1 MDVGIRVF
9 IDTAP
14 FIYLIENHPVF
25 GAPTEQYL
33 STCVENESMLFTSV
47 ISYLEFCVVPLR
59 EKRHDIIEK
68 FEELLADLSI
78 EMQSIDLVNAKYAS
92 QLRSQYA
99 FLKTADAIQL
109 AMAVTNKCNI
119 FLTNDED
126 LSSIKEINTLV
137 ISKIEK

>member
-1 MDVGIRVF
+1 MDVGKKVF

-33 STCVENESMLFTSV
+33 SACTEGESMLFTSV

-59 EKRHDIIEK
+59 EKRHGIIEK

-78 EMQSIDLVNAKYAS
+78 DMVVAKYAS
-92 QLRSQYA
+92 QLRSRYA

-109 AMAVTNKCNI
+109 AMAVTNKCDV
-119 FLTNDED
+119 FLTNDAG
-126 LSSIKEINTLV
+126 LSSIKEINTVV